1 VSAIVTKSNRKELHL
16 SKSLPKWILM
26 LYAGTF
32 WAAQEKGRTMTI
44 ETIKRIGVLTSGG
57 DCAGLNAAI
66 RAVVQRAIRGYGWE
80 VIGIK
85 EGTRGLLDRPLKYEE
100 MSLRIFTGNIL
111 RMGGTILGTI
121 NKGDPFAFSMPDGTI
136 VDRSAEF
143 IDGFHELGLHGLIGI
158 GGDGSMKILSRLAR
172 QGGFPFIGI
181 PKTIDN
187 DVPFTEFSI
196 GFATAVTA
204 ASEALDRLQPTAASH
219 QRVMILEVMGRDAG
233 HLALNA
239 GIAGGVDVIL
249 IPEIPY
255 HLRKIADK
263 IASLREQG
271 RNHALVV
278 CSEAIRAADG
288 EAVTTTHVDGEVRY
302 GGVGHGL
309 GEQIAELTGAETRVT
324 VLGHVQRGGA
334 PSSRDR
340 IIASAFGVH
349 AIDELARGRTDLM
362 VAWQHR
368 EVVAVP
374 LEEVVSRN
382 HNVDVNGTL
391 VKTARGLGICLGD

>member
-1 VSAIVTKSNRKELHL
+1 
-16 SKSLPKWILM
+16 
-26 LYAGTF
+26 
-32 WAAQEKGRTMTI
+32 MTSG
-44 ETIKRIGVLTSGG
+44 TIKRIGVLTSGG

-66 RAVVQRAIRGYGWE
+66 RAVVQRAIRGYEWE
-80 VIGIK
+80 VLGIK
-85 EGTRGLLDRPLKYEE
+85 EGTRGLLDRPLIYEE
-100 MSLRIFTGNIL
+100 LSLRIFTGNIL
-111 RMGGTILGTI
+111 RMGGTILGTV
-121 NKGDPFAFSMPDGTI
+121 NKGDPFAYDMPDGT
-136 VDRSAEF
+136 VEDRSQAF
-143 IDGFHELGLHGLIGI
+143 VDGIHELGLDGLIGI

-263 IASLREQG
+263 IAGLRDQG

-278 CSEAIRAADG
+278 CSEAIRSADG
-288 EAVTTTHVDGEVRY
+288 ESVTTTHADGEIRY

-309 GEQIAELTGAETRVT
+309 GEQIAQLTGAETRVT

-349 AIDELARGRTDLM
+349 AVDQLAEGRTDRM

>member
-1 VSAIVTKSNRKELHL
+1 
-16 SKSLPKWILM
+16 
-26 LYAGTF
+26 
-32 WAAQEKGRTMTI
+32 MTSG
-44 ETIKRIGVLTSGG
+44 TIKRIGVLTSGG

-66 RAVVQRAIRGYGWE
+66 RAVVQRAIHGYGWE
-80 VIGIK
+80 VLGIK
-85 EGTRGLLDRPLKYEE
+85 EGTRRLLERPLMYEE
-100 MSLRIFTGNIL
+100 LSLRIFTGSIL
-111 RMGGTILGTI
+111 RLGGTILGTI
-121 NKGDPFAFSMPDGTI
+121 NKGDPFAYPMPDGTV
-136 VDRSAEF
+136 VDRSREF
-143 IDGFHELGLHGLIGI
+143 VDGFHELGLHGLIGI
-158 GGDGSMKILSRLAR
+158 GGDGSMKILSRLAQ

-196 GFATAVTA
+196 GFATAVSA

-239 GIAGGVDVIL
+239 GIAGGADVIL

-255 HLRKIADK
+255 QLRKVADQ
-263 IASLREQG
+263 IERLREQG

-278 CSEAIRAADG
+278 CSEAIRSADG

-302 GGVGHGL
+302 GGVGHEL
-309 GEQIAELTGAETRVT
+309 GERLAELTDAETRVT

-340 IIASAFGVH
+340 IIASAFGVR
-349 AIDELARGRTDLM
+349 AVDLLADGQSDRM

-374 LEEVVSRN
+374 LEEVVTRN
-382 HNVDVNGTL
+382 HNVEINGTL

>member
-1 VSAIVTKSNRKELHL
+1 
-16 SKSLPKWILM
+16 
-26 LYAGTF
+26 
-32 WAAQEKGRTMTI
+32 MTSG
-44 ETIKRIGVLTSGG
+44 TIKRIGVLTSGG

-66 RAVVQRAIRGYGWE
+66 RAVVQRAIRGYGWQ
-80 VIGIK
+80 VLGVK
-85 EGTRGLLDRPLKYEE
+85 EGTRGLLERPLMYEE
-100 MSLRIFTGNIL
+100 LSLRIFTGNIL

-121 NKGDPFAFSMPDGTI
+121 NKGDPFAYDMPDGT
-136 VDRSAEF
+136 VEDRSQAF
-143 IDGFHELGLHGLIGI
+143 VDGFHELGLDGLIGI
-158 GGDGSMKILSRLAR
+158 GGDGSMKILSRLAQ
-172 QGGFPFIGI
+172 QGGIPFIGI

-255 HLRKIADK
+255 HLEKIADK
-263 IASLREQG
+263 IASLRQQG

-278 CSEAIRAADG
+278 CSEAIRSADG
-288 EAVTTTHVDGEVRY
+288 GSVTTTHVDGEVRY

-309 GEQIAELTGAETRVT
+309 GEQIAQLTGAETRVT

-340 IIASAFGVH
+340 IIASAFGVK
-349 AIDELARGRTDLM
+349 AVDLLAEGRTDRM

-382 HNVDVNGTL
+382 HNVEVNGTL
-391 VKTARGLGICLGD
+391 VNTARGLGICLGD